1 MKIIDRVKSI
11 FKLSQGEYIAPEKI
25 ENELQ
30 HSKYIKQIWVT
41 GISTENYIVGVVVP
55 EEEECIEFLNQN
67 NINATKENFEQYIN
81 NKVLIKEI
89 IKDLDTTGRQNG
101 LKGFELVKNIILF
114 PEGFNIENNL
124 CTPTLK
130 LKRPVLQKK
139 FEEEV
144 KLMYKQNK

>member
-1 MKIIDRVKSI
+1 M
-11 FKLSQGEYIAPEKI
+11 
-25 ENELQ
+25 
-30 HSKYIKQIWVT
+30 T

-55 EEEECIEFLNQN
+55 EEEECIEFLNQKN
-67 NINATKENFEQYIN
+67 MQVTKYNFQEYID
-81 NKVLIKEI
+81 NKDLIKEI

-114 PEGFNIENNL
+114 VEGFNIENNL

-139 FEEEV
+139 FEEDV
-144 KLMYKQNK
+144 KKMYKK